1 MKITAKQKKRVSSK
15 IVEYLVSRE
24 SATRTEVIEGAIRLI
39 GLKPTEMCN
48 LNPKSKYCLLK
59 SYAGTALNDLVI
71 KKVILQNGDKYSL
84 VREEF
89 IVVSQELIQAE
100 IESLLEKGSYS
111 KEEIYIHLEKF
122 FGTDATASSRDDYS
136 LRSIAGNVTKR
147 TNIVYVYAESGI
159 GESTTDA
166 VYAAH
171 NIIAHRGK
179 IIAEALP
186 FAEDNLVVAD
196 VRVNDA
202 SVEYDLPEV
211 EYDFEGFAAT
221 VCCHEYDHLEG
232 ILYSELA
239 KEMMTNEEYAQRQE
253 AEKEED

>member
-24 SATRTEVIEGAIRLI
+24 SATRTEVIEGAIRLM

-136 LRSIAGNVTKR
+136 LRSIAGNVLFELTDSAQAEIIKGKYTKK
-147 TNIVYVYAESGI
+147 
-159 GESTTDA
+159 STGVEKTDTPLPEKSLSLNFSKLFGSRA
-166 VYAAH
+166 VAFLSPLLPIFWK
-171 NIIAHRGK
+171 NIIP
-179 IIAEALP
+179 LQ
-186 FAEDNLVVAD
+186 
-196 VRVNDA
+196 
-202 SVEYDLPEV
+202 
-211 EYDFEGFAAT
+211 
-221 VCCHEYDHLEG
+221 
-232 ILYSELA
+232 A
-239 KEMMTNEEYAQRQE
+239 KW
-253 AEKEED
+253 